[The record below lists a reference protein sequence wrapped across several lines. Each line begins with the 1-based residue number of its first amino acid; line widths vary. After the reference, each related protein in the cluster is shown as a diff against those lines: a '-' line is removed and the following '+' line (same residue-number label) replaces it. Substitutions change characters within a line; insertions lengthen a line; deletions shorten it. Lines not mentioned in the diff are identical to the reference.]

1 MMESPSKFE
10 FGFAMFFINIVS
22 NFKRYGSHARLKES

>member
-10 FGFAMFFINIVS
+10 FGFAINFDYKFIRVNS
-22 NFKRYGSHARLKES
+22 QPGL